1 MDDNG
6 GEWVQETVDGN
17 SFWFY
22 YDSNGDRVTG
32 WIKSN
37 GYWYYCYGDGTMAR
51 DTMVDGCYVNNDG
64 QWTTEERS
72 REIIHDNGD
81 HFWYHI
87 GPNGKAVTGWNKIGD
102 NFHYYNYP
110 GGSMTY
116 DNTIKGSYSDSEE
129 FYIDDDGNIAS
140 GTGWI
145 KDEYSGKCY
154 YYLEGSMQT
163 GWVNY
168 GDSWYYLKD
177 DGSMATGWQ
186 YINGFWYYLQSDGSM
201 AANKWVNDGSGWYYL
216 YKDGSM
222 ARGTTAN
229 GYYVCQETGKMVAG
243 AGWQHVDNKYF
254 YLNGDDSV
262 VTGWLKDKNIWYY
275 FYPENSDSYYQ
286 GEMAEDTTID
296 GWNVGDDGGWITGT
310 GWKQNG
316 DDWYYFDDNGNKLV
330 NAWIPSSEG
339 NDLYFVGSDGKMLK
353 STYVKAEDNTI
364 VGFDSNGKARTLDS
378 GEVHDDETLDNMMMI
393 ITPGGPIK
401 AIGEAIIKDAAKAGI
416 EDGVKIVAKDAVKG
430 AGKAVFGSVE
440 KLEGHFAKHGGE
452 FKGIYSTAEEYL
464 QGARDVMNN
473 GYKVQ
478 YQYKGEIR
486 TGYVRFMENSGKG
499 VSKFEFVGTN
509 NAGEITT
516 YHVESGKDFWKML
529 NGQNIPEINPID

>member
-37 GYWYYCYGDGTMAR
+37 GYWYYCYGDGTMAH
-51 DTMVDGCYVNNDG
+51 DTMVNGYYVNNDG
-64 QWTTEERS
+64 QWTTEEHS

-186 YINGFWYYLQSDGSM
+186 YVNGFWYYLQSDGSM
-201 AANKWVNDGSGWYYL
+201 AANKWVNDGTGWYYL

-222 ARGTTAN
+222 ARGATAN
-229 GYYVCQETGKMVAG
+229 GYYVCQETGKMVTG
-243 AGWQHVDNKYF
+243 AGWKHIDNKYF

-275 FYPENSDSYYQ
+275 FYPENSDSDSQ

-296 GWNVGDDGGWITGT
+296 GWNVGDDGGWINGT

-316 DDWYYFDDNGNKLV
+316 DDWYYFDDNGKMITNT
-330 NAWIPSSEG
+330 WIQGKDS
-339 NDLYFVGSDGKMLK
+339 DDWYYVDSDGKMLQ
-353 STYVKAEDNTI
+353 STGRDFDGI
-364 VGFDSNGKARTLDS
+364 RIGFDGNGVAHTFEDTGGDAQYNSDVTDAIMLLNPVGRAEKVIVNSADKFILKDGS
-378 GEVHDDETLDNMMMI
+378 EI
-393 ITPGGPIK
+393 I
-401 AIGEAIIKDAAKAGI
+401 
-416 EDGVKIVAKDAVKG
+416 AKDAVKG
-430 AGKAVFGSVE
+430 AAKATRLTAPEAKKLAESIGFKKVNANSHGQPVFYNS
-440 KLEGHFAKHGGE
+440 KLKKYITPDVDSHNGG
-452 FKGIYSTAEEYL
+452 
-464 QGARDVMNN
+464 V
-473 GYKVQ
+473 
-478 YQYKGEIR
+478 
-486 TGYVRFMENSGKG
+486 
-499 VSKFEFVGTN
+499 
-509 NAGEITT
+509 
-516 YHVESGKDFWKML
+516 WKMANSIEELASKRTRLGTYDANL
-529 NGQNIPEINPID
+529 NRIGD